1 MQTLSLKLINYDLL
15 TILLRVSTF
24 FQLSCLTISYNE
36 IN

>member
-15 TILLRVSTF
+15 TILLCVNTF